1 MRLLFRLIRLAPLVL
16 FSPFVL
22 LASVCALALGDLAWK
37 LFGSR
42 QPRADT
48 LPATACASVV
58 IPNWNGRD
66 LLERYLPSVIQACAI
81 NPGNEIIVV
90 DNGSPM
96 AVPRSCVSIFPR

>member
-16 FSPFVL
+16 FSPLVL

-48 LPATACASVV
+48 RALRTSA
-58 IPNWNGRD
+58 G
-66 LLERYLPSVIQACAI
+66 
-81 NPGNEIIVV
+81 
-90 DNGSPM
+90 GSDCSR
-96 AVPRSCVSIFPR
+96 AA